1 MTTKMRG
8 RLVPSDRQQPK
19 MSIAGDTK
27 TTIQELQEKFQI
39 KKIIKIKQKKNLIT
53 F

>member
-19 MSIAGDTK
+19 IPTAGDTK
-27 TTIQELQEKFQI
+27 TA
-39 KKIIKIKQKKNLIT
+39 KKLLKIKQKTKKI
-53 F
+53 